1 MTLKPSSVPSY
12 PQYEWALSATG
23 HPLHVSQARP
33 GEMYLCPLCH
43 GRMVAK
49 LGEVKQHHFAHESL
63 KACTPDNVAQAV
75 VGRWIAEQF
84 EECLRARC
92 SISVT
97 WTCPICQHPHTVDL
111 LHGAARVQQDYPYR
125 DFSLDLALVDT
136 GGNPQAALLLHKP
149 SRDLL
154 LSAVRQSIML
164 IVIEVANL
172 HSPTLDVPT
181 LLKGAAIYGG
191 PCATQRAA
199 AEQGVITDHTRLR
212 DLLTQAVTPPPHRV
226 HGVLE
231 SLGVLTHVFS
241 LAGQRLWLP
250 PLLWERAIGGMH
262 HAISPTLQVTSQ
274 EWEQPDGAIIALYYI
289 TTGPTAAIAVRRY
302 PPGQRPYARLDTAAF
317 RGGRMTA
324 AAVAR
329 SFAEL

>member
-1 MTLKPSSVPSY
+1 MTLKPLPAY
-12 PQYEWALSATG
+12 PQYEWAFSLTG
-23 HPLHVSQARP
+23 HPLHISQAQP
-33 GEMYLCPLCH
+33 GEIYLCPLCH

-49 LGEVKQHHFAHESL
+49 LGDIKQHHFAHESL
-63 KACTPDNVAQAV
+63 KVCTPESVAQAV
-75 VGRWIAEQF
+75 IGRWIAEQF
-84 EECLRARC
+84 EDCMRSR
-92 SISVT
+92 SSVSVT
-97 WTCPICQHPHTVDL
+97 WTCPICQQPHTVDL
-111 LHGAARVQQDYPYR
+111 LHGAARVQQEFAYR
-125 DFSLDLALVDT
+125 DTTFDIALLDS
-136 GGNPQAALLLHKP
+136 GGSAQAALLMHKP

-154 LSAVRQSIML
+154 LCAVRQSIAL
-164 IVIEVANL
+164 IVVDTANL
-172 HSPTLDVPT
+172 HSPTLDLPT

-199 AEQGVITDHTRLR
+199 ADQGVITDHARLR
-212 DLLTQAVTPPPHRV
+212 DLLTQAVAAPPHRV
-226 HGVLE
+226 YGTLE
-231 SLGVLTHVFS
+231 NLGALTHVFS
-241 LAGQRLWLP
+241 LESQRLWLP
-250 PLLWERAIGGMH
+250 PLLWERAVGGMH

-289 TTGPTAAIAVRRY
+289 TVGQTAAIAVRRY